1 MDVLNRFVNELF
13 KKKMK
18 KINILII
25 FYIYHKNDI
34 KIF

>member
-1 MDVLNRFVNELF
+1 MNYF
-13 KKKMK
+13 KKKFMK

-25 FYIYHKNDI
+25 FYIYHKSDI

>member
-1 MDVLNRFVNELF
+1 MDVLNRFVNELL